1 MRTQLGELERDALA
15 EAFNLALG
23 EAASS
28 FADIVNEEV
37 HVSVPEVEILTRQQ
51 LVERL
56 AGLPSADS
64 NPALCSISQSFHSAD
79 TQLATETLLLF
90 PERGGLEIVRRMLGD
105 TGTPLE
111 HVSELEQDALGE
123 IGNIIINSCMSSLAG
138 IFKTEMI
145 GTLPSVERVLP
156 LELFGQQSQGD
167 IVLVARIGMRMSS
180 QDVTG
185 FVLFLMD
192 LPSLETVIS
201 LIQRFFGLADDAAAP
216 N

>member
-1 MRTQLGELERDALA
+1 VRTQLSELERDALA

-28 FADIVNEEV
+28 FADIISEEV
-37 HVSVPEVEILTRQQ
+37 HVNVPEVEILSRLQ

-56 AGLPSADS
+56 AGLPSANNS
-64 NPALCSISQSFHSAD
+64 SALCSISQSFHSIEN
-79 TQLATETLLLF
+79 QLATETLLLF

-105 TGTPLE
+105 SETALE
-111 HVSELEQDALGE
+111 HVTELEQDALGE
-123 IGNIIINSCMSSLAG
+123 TGNIIINSCMSSLAG

-145 GTLPSVERVLP
+145 GTLPNVDRVSP
-156 LELFGQQSQGD
+156 LELFGQSKQGD

-201 LIQRFFGLADDAAAP
+201 LIQQYFGIDGESPAEA
-216 N
+216 